1 MRKRFNF
8 ISVRRIS
15 KKKIRRFTI
24 VSLCNTLFQKSI
36 NYHFN
41 NNRYKSRTLLMVKS
55 LLKDIKK
62 LKIKQ
67 IPTILFCIPGSKLQ
81 WFK

>member
-15 KKKIRRFTI
+15 KKKNQKIYNSIFMQHI
-24 VSLCNTLFQKSI
+24 ILEITLK
-36 NYHFN
+36 

-55 LLKDIKK
+55 FLKDIKK
-62 LKIKQ
+62 NLR
-67 IPTILFCIPGSKLQ
+67 
-81 WFK
+81 